1 VHTAPPQC
9 AGDPGRLDVVC
20 AAAGMALA
28 VPSGTSILEAVRG
41 AGLAVPVAC
50 PDARCGACETRV
62 LEGEAEH
69 RDAVLTAEE
78 RASGETMMICVSRAT
93 TPSLVLDL

>member
-1 VHTAPPQC
+1 
-9 AGDPGRLDVVC
+9 
-20 AAAGMALA
+20 MALA
-28 VPSGTSILEAVRG
+28 VPSRTSVLEAVRG
-41 AGLAVPVAC
+41 AGPSVPVAC

-78 RASGETMMICVSRAT
+78 RASGVTMMICVSRAT
-93 TPSLVLDL
+93 TASLVLDL

>member
-1 VHTAPPQC
+1 MGAAPQR
-9 AGDPGRLDVVC
+9 AGDPGRLDVLC

-28 VPSGTSILEAVRG
+28 VPANTSILEAVRG

-62 LEGEAEH
+62 LDGVPEH

-78 RASGETMMICVSRAT
+78 RAFGETMMICVSRAM